1 MNWIARKSNI
11 QGDIWPGLPKRFQTF
26 LFFKIKKPGEFK
38 QRLRSFVESG
48 DITTADKACE
58 MKDKILAAKLQA
70 QKLRQPA
77 KILALPGVN
86 IAFASTGL
94 AALGKFSFKDAEVK
108 RNKEFYTKF
117 KSNQLRGGLFR
128 KGMYDDLVHE
138 GWDNPQEIRDEY
150 TPSKRLIDGVFL
162 VTSSL
167 QKDLENKVNR
177 VKEHFLKVHG
187 SGDAN
192 TYEISNDPAVQFTFV
207 KQGKTRPEK
216 GKEHFGFEDGISQ
229 PLIEGLDEVT
239 PKDKEPKSV
248 KSGSSR
254 LTKGWLAL
262 QINLRE
268 ARWYTM
274 KQPDWAEDGSFL
286 VFRDLQQLV
295 PEFDKW
301 LEDNKQHAPNAA
313 LSDDP
318 KEKLAAYLMGRWKNG
333 TPVHENPHN
342 DKDKN
347 LFHSNNFDFH
357 PVEKHDKCPFAAHI
371 RKMRPRGDLDHD
383 HSVIIRRGISY
394 GGEVTPKEK
403 LAQKSDNEKQRGLL
417 FVCYQSDIREGFNF
431 LTTRWASNHHFPD
444 RKDKFVGEHGPGIDA
459 IVGQRQDSH
468 PPRSIGLPD
477 GKDPTEARV
486 VLEQWVIHRGG
497 EYFFSPSI
505 KALKGYLT
513 DDPDYPP
520 EITAPRDVVM

>member
-1 MNWIARKSNI
+1 MSWIARKSNI

-26 LFFKIKKPGEFK
+26 LFFKIKKPDEFK
-38 QRLRSFVESG
+38 QRLRSFAKN
-48 DITTADKACE
+48 ITTANDVCV
-58 MKDKILAAKLQA
+58 MKDQISAAKLEA
-70 QKLRQPA
+70 QKLRQSA
-77 KILALPGVN
+77 KTLALPGVN

-108 RNKEFYTKF
+108 RNQEFYTKF
-117 KSNQLRGGLFR
+117 KNNQLRGGLFR
-128 KGMYDDLVHE
+128 KGMYDDLVNE
-138 GWDNPQEIRDEY
+138 GWDNPEEIRDEY
-150 TPSKRLIDGVFL
+150 SPSKHWIDGVFL
-162 VTSSL
+162 VTASL
-167 QKDLENKVNR
+167 QGALENQVNR
-177 VKEHFLKVHG
+177 VKEHFLKVDG
-187 SGDAN
+187 RGDAN
-192 TYEISNDPAVQFTFV
+192 NYEISNDPAIEFIFD

-248 KSGSSR
+248 KSG
-254 LTKGWLAL
+254 LIFAKHPGDK
-262 QINLRE
+262 
-268 ARWYTM
+268 M

-301 LEDNKQHAPNAA
+301 LEDNKEHAPNAKM
-313 LSDDP
+313 SEDP

-333 TPVHENPHN
+333 TPVDENPHD

-347 LFHSNNFDFH
+347 LFRSNNFDFH
-357 PVEKHDKCPFAAHI
+357 PIENHDKCPFAAHI

-383 HSVIIRRGISY
+383 HTVIIRRSISY
-394 GGEVTPKEK
+394 GDEVTPKEE
-403 LAQKSDNEKQRGLL
+403 LEQKSDDKKQRGLL

-431 LTTRWASNHHFPD
+431 LTTRWASSHHFPD
-444 RKDKFVGEHGPGIDA
+444 GKGKFVGEHGPGIDA
-459 IVGQRQDSH
+459 IVGQRQACH

-477 GKDPTEARV
+477 GKVPTEARLQ
-486 VLEQWVIHRGG
+486 LEQWVIHRGG

-505 KALKGYLT
+505 KALEGYLT
-513 DDPDYPP
+513 DGPDYPP
-520 EITAPRDVVM
+520 EITAPRPLI